1 MGEKLLYWGSGSIP
15 CWKPMIVLAEKNIE
29 YTSKQ
34 ISFSEKGHKGPDV
47 MALNP
52 RGQVRNRLAKILRS
66 SHLYVVFMMV
76 C

>member
-1 MGEKLLYWGSGSIP
+1 
-15 CWKPMIVLAEKNIE
+15 MIVLAEKKIE

-52 RGQVRNRLAKILRS
+52 RGQVRNSFAKIL
-66 SHLYVVFMMV
+66 
-76 C
+76 

>member
-1 MGEKLLYWGSGSIP
+1 MGEKLLYWGSGSVP
-15 CWKPMIVLAEKNIE
+15 CWKPMIVLAEKNID

-52 RGQVRNRLAKILRS
+52 RGQVRTSTVSLKYYDLHICTS
-66 SHLYVVFMMV
+66 FS
-76 C
+76 